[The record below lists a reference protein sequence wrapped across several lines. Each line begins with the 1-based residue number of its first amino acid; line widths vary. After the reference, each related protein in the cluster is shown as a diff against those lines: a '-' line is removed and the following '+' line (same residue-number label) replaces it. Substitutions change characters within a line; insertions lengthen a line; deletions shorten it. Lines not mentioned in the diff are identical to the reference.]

1 MDKEFTKELDHTYL
15 ILGDN
20 RIDEDEYIIQMAL
33 RGSLPGILPLSIA
46 AKNGKKTLRADVT
59 ACASI
64 TSRYKSVSLTGSDL
78 RKILSSIRDTA
89 SRMPGL
95 LMSVRDLYLDPE
107 CIFLSA
113 GGDEVLLCY
122 IPHISD
128 SEPDSVH
135 LLSEYLL
142 KNTDHSDQAAVQMAY
157 AFYDQVSSEGY
168 TLSDVLAKLLQDNE
182 RNSSRKPGE
191 SAGDPSAAPSGHPAG
206 RHTGMYAS
214 EGVDGWLSEDQSA
227 YSANAGR
234 SDGRSGYSANAGRS
248 DGRSGYSANAGR
260 SDGHSGY
267 SANAGRSA
275 GRSAYSANAGRSDGP
290 ARYGTGKQAAR
301 QPGKGQAGTAAGTA
315 KRHGK
320 NRSAARQIRKPAAG
334 RHGNSRRSGHKRF
347 GSSSSRRLL
356 LCVLILVPAACI
368 LILVFHMD
376 LTQIMGMGFL
386 CMALIWIIHSS
397 LEKRAGEGQN
407 IWFDE
412 EEERESDDRF
422 YQSLREELYDSAF
435 PDDSSPAHMGFQNP
449 PAQGWMDRQDRS
461 PQPHMDF
468 QDRSPQP
475 RMDFQDRSP
484 QPRMD
489 FQDPSA
495 YGQASWNQPE
505 PGGEQTTLLHSRKPV
520 LVSLQKDL
528 CPDITLDR
536 DHLILGKSRKQSDV
550 VLPGAAV
557 SRKHARIERRMDGYY
572 VTDLF
577 STNGT
582 FLDGHRLESGQAV
595 VLKNGAQLTLA
606 SLSYHVTIPEETNLQ
621 SA

>member
-128 SEPDSVH
+128 SEPDSVR

-191 SAGDPSAAPSGHPAG
+191 SAGDPSAVPSGHPAG

-214 EGVDGWLSEDQSA
+214 EGVDGWLSDDQSA

-234 SDGRSGYSANAGRS
+234 SDGRSAYSANTGRS
-248 DGRSGYSANAGR
+248 DGRSAYSANTDR
-260 SDGHSGY
+260 SD
-267 SANAGRSA
+267 

-290 ARYGTGKQAAR
+290 ARYGTGKQAVR

-315 KRHGK
+315 RRHGK
-320 NRSAARQIRKPAAG
+320 SRSAARQIRNPAAG

-461 PQPHMDF
+461 PQP
-468 QDRSPQP
+468 
-475 RMDFQDRSP
+475 
-484 QPRMD
+484 RMD

-505 PGGEQTTLLHSRKPV
+505 PDGEQTTLLHSRKPV

-582 FLDGHRLESGQAV
+582 FLDGRRLESGQAV

-606 SLSYHVTIPEETNLQ
+606 SLSYHFTIPEET
-621 SA
+621 

>member
-128 SEPDSVH
+128 SEPDSVR

-214 EGVDGWLSEDQSA
+214 EGVDGWLSDDQSA

-267 SANAGRSA
+267 SANAGRSD

-582 FLDGHRLESGQAV
+582 FLDGRRLESGQAV

-606 SLSYHVTIPEETNLQ
+606 SLSYHFTIPEET
-621 SA
+621 

>member
-20 RIDEDEYIIQMAL
+20 RIDEDEYIIQMVL

-128 SEPDSVH
+128 SEPDSVR

-214 EGVDGWLSEDQSA
+214 EGVDGWLSDDQSA
-227 YSANAGR
+227 YST
-234 SDGRSGYSANAGRS
+234 
-248 DGRSGYSANAGR
+248 NAGR

-267 SANAGRSA
+267 SANAGRSD
-275 GRSAYSANAGRSDGP
+275 GRSTYSANTGRSDGQI
-290 ARYGTGKQAAR
+290 RHGTGKQAAR

-315 KRHGK
+315 RRHGK
-320 NRSAARQIRKPAAG
+320 SRSAARQIRKPAAG
-334 RHGNSRRSGHKRF
+334 RHGNSRRSGHRRF

-422 YQSLREELYDSAF
+422 YQSLSEELYDSTF
-435 PDDSSPAHMGFQNP
+435 PDDTSQAHMGFQNS

-461 PQPHMDF
+461 PQP
-468 QDRSPQP
+468 
-475 RMDFQDRSP
+475 RMDFQDPSP

-495 YGQASWNQPE
+495 HGQASWNQPE

-582 FLDGHRLESGQAV
+582 FLDGRRLESGQAV